1 MTTNLLTLDWLNN
14 LAGWSGAM
22 NLVFT
27 TASGDEVTCEL
38 DITEKHHQPFGIV
51 HGGVYC
57 GVIETICSIGAT
69 IHVRSHGQE
78 AVGLENHTSF
88 IRGTR
93 SGKLRAVARPI
104 SRGRTNQVWEAWIH
118 DEKDRLVARGTVRLQ
133 NVTAT
138 EAMPAVPAS

>member
-1 MTTNLLTLDWLNN
+1 MDVLTLDWLNN

-27 TASGDEVTCEL
+27 AASGDEVTCEL
-38 DITEKHHQPFGIV
+38 DITEKHHQPFGLV

-57 GVIETICSIGAT
+57 GVIETISSIGAT
-69 IHVRSHGQE
+69 IHVRPHGQE

-93 SGKLRAVARPI
+93 SGKLLALARPI
-104 SRGRTNQVWEAWIH
+104 SRGRTNQVWEAWIR
-118 DEKDRLVARGTVRLQ
+118 DEKERLVARGTVRLQ
-133 NVTAT
+133 NVTASS
-138 EAMPAVPAS
+138 AMAAISAS